1 MNEQQ
6 ELHDSV
12 VAWVSRIN
20 ESWQGTVRN
29 IVETGK
35 ALIDA
40 KADLPHGAFTEMV
53 ETDLFFST
61 RTAQRL
67 MAIAEHPS
75 LSNPTHVSVLPASW
89 GTLYEL
95 SKIDGCTVEKL
106 IQAGWIYPE
115 LERKDI
121 SALLPPPK
129 TKAKAKKTV
138 PPRRRPSGNAARR
151 AWHRAVDLRPAPRQA
166 RPSPGRGDAG
176 RDPRP
181 HRSGNPPASGP
192 PLDRSRQKINDAER

>member
-1 MNEQQ
+1 MR
-6 ELHDSV
+6 V
-12 VAWVSRIN
+12 
-20 ESWQGTVRN
+20 WQGTVRN

-35 ALIDA
+35 ALIDL

-75 LSNPTHVSVLPASW
+75 LSNPTHVSDLPASW

-106 IQAGWIYPE
+106 IQAGRIYPE

-121 SALLPPPK
+121 SAFVLQCRCYL
-129 TKAKAKKTV
+129 ALQW
-138 PPRRRPSGNAARR
+138 G
-151 AWHRAVDLRPAPRQA
+151 
-166 RPSPGRGDAG
+166 
-176 RDPRP
+176 
-181 HRSGNPPASGP
+181 
-192 PLDRSRQKINDAER
+192 

>member
-1 MNEQQ
+1 
-6 ELHDSV
+6 
-12 VAWVSRIN
+12 
-20 ESWQGTVRN
+20 
-29 IVETGK
+29 
-35 ALIDA
+35 
-40 KADLPHGAFTEMV
+40 MV

-106 IQAGWIYPE
+106 IQAGRIYPE

-166 RPSPGRGDAG
+166 NRPVEVMQVEIL
-176 RDPRP
+176 DPIDP
-181 HRSGNPPASGP
+181 VILPPAVR
-192 PLDRSRQKINDAER
+192 RSIGAARK